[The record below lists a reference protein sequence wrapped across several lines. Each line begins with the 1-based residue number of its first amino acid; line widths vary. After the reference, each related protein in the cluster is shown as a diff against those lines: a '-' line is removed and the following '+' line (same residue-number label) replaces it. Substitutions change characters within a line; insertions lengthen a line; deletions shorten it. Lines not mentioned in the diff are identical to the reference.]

1 MIEIK
6 KVIKETIEKNNKKNN
21 KKINKKIYNEKLIN
35 LKLKSNPIKI
45 AAYLS
50 IFLSIN
56 LYAQTN
62 LTNTVSYSS
71 YMEAIRDLI
80 PEMKIN
86 AVAETNAEMNLLN
99 AKSSGDVNLTAQ
111 LGAIGLYGANSS
123 VSALGGQSAEAVG
136 IRAGIGVGS
145 LIPYSGTRWSVN
157 LSHNSYLDGKI
168 YYANGG
174 SDKFQNFAPSLTI
187 EVSQPLLRNFF
198 GALNKYPIKDAE
210 YALTIAKLQ
219 RQLDDNSVLASYQK
233 IYYQWIMYEKLLSY
247 YRNMYITAKSFENQM
262 MARYQ
267 NGLIDNDSYQNAR
280 TQTMIYSDSYAQN
293 RVYLDSLLTI
303 IAFFI
308 PDITNFSPDHAVWDA
323 YLNLGNN
330 MEMENVAFGD
340 SINGQIAYQS
350 KIRAEYTLGAMKSGN
365 LPDLSI
371 VGSVNLNGITPNSS
385 GYFNSFKSMTN
396 VDFFAGLQFSYPIGD
411 RANKSQYKMAENS
424 LYGIIAQY
432 DKLEKDYN
440 TQLQTYISR
449 FNTYKNLIASKRAQI
464 NAINSRI
471 ATQMQKLDQGRLE
484 VDDLLTS
491 RLELAT
497 SQTQLLNLQYELIT
511 TIFDYRT
518 LLAIDSQ

>member
-6 KVIKETIEKNNKKNN
+6 KMIKETIEKNN

-35 LKLKSNPIKI
+35 LKLKLKSNPIKI
-45 AAYLS
+45 AVYLS

-293 RVYLDSLLTI
+293 RVYLDSLLTT